1 MLFLLI
7 KSSTK
12 TLTKNSKIIFF
23 LALVIGTLAA
33 YLARINYHPAMTYV
47 VDISLVFCTLGLI
60 FWRKK

>member
-1 MLFLLI
+1 MAVCLKILI
-7 KSSTK
+7 SA
-12 TLTKNSKIIFF
+12 LVRNSKVIFF

-60 FWRKK
+60 FWRKE